1 MPDRTFTYRIIHN
14 FSRRLNRSAFLTVD
28 QKVAVL
34 DLFFQ
39 ALAVTAIET
48 HGSEILE
55 NIMEAIHDDGLE
67 N

>member
-1 MPDRTFTYRIIHN
+1 MDDRAFTYGIIHN
-14 FSRRLNRSAFLTVD
+14 FSRRLDRSDILTAD

-39 ALAVTAIET
+39 AMAVTAIET

-55 NIMEAIHDDGLE
+55 RIMEAIHE
-67 N
+67 TR